1 MFKGIT
7 FRLFQRSK
15 PVAEG
20 QSRPNDE
27 QPKIASEYPIDRLV
41 PIILPPEL
49 LTMEW
54 PGPMIPLGD
63 LPFSLAWAVVVK
75 PNQFLYVNQEAQA
88 YWEAS
93 GVDCRACAT
102 QNLRRI
108 ARHFPFFEK
117 CDEHGRPF
125 VQALITDDAIGPSRL
140 LIPNLFEEQFG
151 DDYMVAIP
159 EQTCAIIYRTNLTG
173 EQRDAVDEWIDGCY
187 ELGKEPMSSERF
199 RPDRFWVL

>member
-1 MFKGIT
+1 MFKRIT
-7 FRLFQRSK
+7 SRLFQRSK
-15 PVAEG
+15 PVEIG

-27 QPKIASEYPIDRLV
+27 QPRVASDYPIDGLV

-54 PGPMIPLGD
+54 PGPMISLGD

-75 PNQFLYVNQEAQA
+75 PNQFLYVNQEAQG

-93 GVDCRACAT
+93 GVDWRMCAM

-151 DDYMVAIP
+151 DGYMVAIP

-173 EQRDAVDEWIDGCY
+173 EQRVAVDEWIDGCHKV
-187 ELGKEPMSSERF
+187 GKEPMSSERF